1 MQSKILTTERDMD
14 IKVQLLTYSFGNI
27 FQMKLEKKRSS
38 SMDKIVKK
46 LKSAQKKAQEMRNF
60 VLANQMSQ
68 VDGSSQRVVS
78 SGRSPQRTSLS
89 SCFTCHAF

>member
-1 MQSKILTTERDMD
+1 
-14 IKVQLLTYSFGNI
+14 
-27 FQMKLEKKRSS
+27 MKLEKERSS

-46 LKSAQKKAQEMRNF
+46 LDSAQKKAQEMRNS

-68 VDGSSQRVVS
+68 VDRSSQRQGAVS

-89 SCFTCHAF
+89 GCFTCHAF